1 MPDASAEIAEGERSL
16 NRLEYDQALR
26 QFRVAA
32 EKDPDNGYAQF
43 CQAEASLGVNGL
55 ETGDIA
61 GLYERA
67 IELEPDNAQYLNAYG
82 LFCID
87 VGRFKQAEDAFNHA
101 AEVDAENAAL
111 YYADFAVNYYRQA
124 PVVMQQYLDATTERM
139 IAKKAVD
146 YLLKALDMTED
157 EMRSLLSD

>member
-16 NRLEYDQALR
+16 GRLEYDQAFR

-32 EKDPDNGYAQF
+32 EKDPENGYAHF
-43 CQAEASLGVNGL
+43 CQAEAALGVNGL
-55 ETGDIA
+55 ETGDVA
-61 GLYERA
+61 GLYTRA
-67 IELEPDNAQYLNAYG
+67 IELEPDNPQYLNAYG

-111 YYADFAVNYYRQA
+111 YYSDFAVNYYRQA

-146 YLLKALDMTED
+146 YLLKALDMTKD

>member
-1 MPDASAEIAEGERSL
+1 MPDASAEIAKGEQSL
-16 NRLEYDQALR
+16 SRLEYDQAFR
-26 QFRVAA
+26 QFRAA
-32 EKDPDNGYAQF
+32 AKKDPTSGYAHF
-43 CQAEASLGVNGL
+43 CQAEAALGVNGL
-55 ETGDIA
+55 ETGDVV

-67 IELEPDNAQYLNAYG
+67 IELEPDNPQYLNAYG

-111 YYADFAVNYYRQA
+111 YYSDFAVNYYRQA
-124 PVVMQQYLDATTERM
+124 PVVMAQYLDATTERM